1 MKKIGIHHWSMLSHC
16 STLIV
21 IQILPKNKLEIIFN
35 TYNFFE
41 NNTKGHVNK
50 ILFNPFTLVP
60 LIKVKQNPKIQ
71 MEHSN
76 LILSLM

>member
-1 MKKIGIHHWSMLSHC
+1 MDILKKIGIHHWSMLFHY
-16 STLIV
+16 STLHAIN
-21 IQILPKNKLEIIFN
+21 ILLKKKLEIIFN

-60 LIKVKQNPKIQ
+60 LINF
-71 MEHSN
+71 
-76 LILSLM
+76 